1 MRRKF
6 GISEYVKVWEFHTDS
21 SFHLHVL
28 IHRKISK
35 HWIAKNS
42 AESGMGYI
50 CDISPAKNLGKV
62 AGYIS
67 KYMLK
72 SFACAEMYPKS
83 LRRIEVS
90 RDWSKLP
97 DAGKS
102 EFDKWIVF
110 LSRDAQ
116 DRRMEV
122 DKIRGL
128 AIIDRRPVLLTVD
141 NNDKNNYDCHI

>member
-6 GISEYVKVWEFHTDS
+6 GISEYVKVWEFHKDG

-28 IHRKISK
+28 INRKISK
-35 HWIAKNS
+35 HWLAKNS

-90 RDWSKLP
+90 RGWAKLP
-97 DAGKS
+97 DIAGRD
-102 EFDKWIVF
+102 FDKWIIF

-116 DRRMEV
+116 DRRKET
-122 DKIRGL
+122 DKIRGFE
-128 AIIDRRPVLLTVD
+128 IIDRRPVVD
-141 NNDKNNYDCHI
+141 S